1 MAAYGEEVALVAY
14 GVIGTCREP
23 GRPVVGLP
31 DDGAQPMDVEGAAGL
46 AGGADVAAEQPLEPA
61 RPSPPA
67 PPSRT
72 VRAEPARTVHAR
84 ADGPRDDLIPRK
96 NLFRDIRL
104 QENPLLA
111 PRVRLQESAHRRAEI
126 TGEPYADEGAESQLP
141 VEAPLTATSATD
153 AKSVGP

>member
-111 PRVRLQESAHRRAEI
+111 PRVRLPRSSRCVHLRSCERLFSI
-126 TGEPYADEGAESQLP
+126 GPWM
-141 VEAPLTATSATD
+141 TSGLALGLL
-153 AKSVGP
+153 SGYCPPW